1 MAIRTGLPSSV
12 TTPLSFVHKIRATTM
27 TVSASGLK
35 PNSKY
40 TLWCNGTDM
49 SWACRTPG
57 TRQGTGLMSDSTGS
71 ITVYFSMEITPEVG
85 SSGSIKYNSIELKDM
100 NGDVH
105 GVTLA
110 QQTLIGKTY

>member
-1 MAIRTGLPSSV
+1 
-12 TTPLSFVHKIRATTM
+12 
-27 TVSASGLK
+27 
-35 PNSKY
+35 
-40 TLWCNGTDM
+40 
-49 SWACRTPG
+49 
-57 TRQGTGLMSDSTGS
+57 MSDSTGS